1 MLAALRCRGIIN
13 YMKNI
18 LFFGDSLTSGHG
30 LNNIHLAFPG
40 LIQKKIEDIGLDY
53 RVINAG
59 LSGEVTAGG
68 RLRIDYYKNH
78 AVDIF
83 VLELGANDGLRG
95 VPVPQ
100 TYNNLQ
106 AIIDKARNY
115 WPDCKMLLVGML
127 VPPLVGLRYFED
139 FMAIFPRL
147 AEKNQMAFVPFL
159 LENVANRPE
168 LNQADGV
175 HPTAAG
181 QEIMAETV
189 WKVLKTLL

>member
-1 MLAALRCRGIIN
+1 
-13 YMKNI
+13 MKNI

-40 LIQKKIEDIGLDY
+40 LIQKKIDHLELGY

-68 RLRIDYYKNH
+68 RLRIDYYKNQQ
-78 AVDIF
+78 VDIF

-95 VPVPQ
+95 VPVQQ
-100 TYNNLQ
+100 TYSNLQ
-106 AIIDKARNY
+106 AIIDKARSY
-115 WPDCKMLLVGML
+115 WPECKMLLIGML
-127 VPPLVGLRYFED
+127 VPPLAGLRYFED
-139 FMAIFPRL
+139 FMAIYPKL
-147 AEKNQMAFVPFL
+147 AESNQMAFVPFL
-159 LENVANRPE
+159 LENVANRRE

-189 WKVLKTLL
+189 WNVLKTIL

>member
-1 MLAALRCRGIIN
+1 
-13 YMKNI
+13 
-18 LFFGDSLTSGHG
+18 
-30 LNNIHLAFPG
+30 
-40 LIQKKIEDIGLDY
+40 
-53 RVINAG
+53 RVITGG

-68 RLRIDYYKNH
+68 RFRIDYYKNQQID
-78 AVDIF
+78 VS

-95 VPVPQ
+95 LPVEQ

-106 AIIDKARNY
+106 AIIAKARNF
-115 WPDCKMLLVGML
+115 WPECKVLLVGML

-139 FMAIFPRL
+139 FMGIYPKL
-147 AEKNQMAFVPFL
+147 AESNQMAFVPFL

-181 QEIMAETV
+181 QEIMAENI
-189 WKVLKTLL
+189 WKVLRTIL

>member
-1 MLAALRCRGIIN
+1 LRK
-13 YMKNI
+13 YMRNI

-40 LIQKKIEDIGLDY
+40 WIQKKIDNLGLDY

-68 RLRIDYYKNH
+68 RLRIDYYKNQQ
-78 AVDIF
+78 VDVF

-95 VPVPQ
+95 FPVQQ

-115 WPDCKMLLVGML
+115 WPECKMLLVGML
-127 VPPLVGLRYFED
+127 VPPLMGLRYFED
-139 FMAIFPRL
+139 FMAIYPKL
-147 AEKNQMAFVPFL
+147 ADRDRKSV
-159 LENVANRPE
+159 V
-168 LNQADGV
+168 
-175 HPTAAG
+175 
-181 QEIMAETV
+181 
-189 WKVLKTLL
+189 